1 MTNEFI
7 LRLLVA
13 SIMGGI
19 IGLERGYR
27 AKEAGFR
34 THFLVALGSAI
45 FMILSQYGFEDL
57 LVRSRELEL
66 NVRLDPSRIAA
77 QVVSG
82 IGFIGAGTI
91 IFQKHVVRGLTTA
104 AGLWVTSA
112 IGMTC
117 GAGLYSLAVASTVM
131 VLICLETLNL
141 IMQKFGTRNIN
152 ITFSA
157 QNADDVRSILDRMR
171 NDGMTVDSY
180 NMREANENGQPSYL
194 VSVEVNVKRSRYE
207 GHLLDIM
214 EELNG
219 VKIESI
225 E

>member
-1 MTNEFI
+1 M
-7 LRLLVA
+7 
-13 SIMGGI
+13 
-19 IGLERGYR
+19 
-27 AKEAGFR
+27 
-34 THFLVALGSAI
+34 
-45 FMILSQYGFEDL
+45 
-57 LVRSRELEL
+57 VRSRELEL

>member
-131 VLICLETLNL
+131 VLICLGTLNL